1 MGFSLFLRPER
12 DSATH
17 KAPPARPPSTV
28 KPPAPRAKLG
38 GSDTIPPSR
47 TLPGMRACVACGA
60 ENEEGARFCSRCGT
74 ALATQADAPTEEL
87 RKVVTTLFAD
97 VAGSTAVGERLDPES
112 LRRVMS
118 RHFDEIKR
126 IVEEHGGVV
135 EKFIGDAVMAVFG
148 VPRVHEDDALRAV
161 RAAVAVRDRLAELDG
176 ELREG
181 LGVSIGWRIGV
192 NTGEVVAGDAGAGQ
206 RFVTGDAVNL
216 AKRLEE
222 AAGTGEVVIG
232 GTTHRLVRDAVSAEP
247 LDALMVKGKAEPIR
261 AYRLLA
267 VASGVAGSARRADA
281 PMVGRERQRQTL
293 TDAFGQATADRVCHL
308 FTILGAAG
316 VGKSRLVNEFLTGL
330 DPGVRLLRGR
340 CLSYG
345 HGITFWPIREMV
357 HEAAGITDDDTP
369 ATARDRIA
377 AMLAG
382 ASADEAERIV
392 ERVAETVGLI
402 EAAPNPEETVWAVRR
417 LFEALA
423 RERPLVL
430 VFDDVHW
437 AEPGLLDLI
446 ENVADWSRDAPILLL
461 CIGRREL
468 LEMRPAW
475 GGGKLAATT
484 VQLEALNA
492 AESDELVVNLLGQAQ
507 LEADVRQRIAEA
519 ADGNPLFV
527 EELLAMLIDD
537 GSLVRSNGSWTAAR
551 DLRRIAVPPTIQ
563 ALLAARLDL
572 LARPERSVMESG
584 AVEGKVFH
592 ASAVAALVPD
602 AVRAEVPAHLLSLM
616 RKELLRPDRP
626 AFSGDEAY
634 RFRHLLIRDAAYEAM
649 PKQARAEMHRRFADW
664 LEVAAGERRTEYEE
678 ILGHHLEQAYR
689 YLSEL
694 ALPDADAATLARRAA
709 EYLGAAGIRASDRG
723 DFHAARRLLE
733 SAVNLLH
740 HGSLRAPLLERLG
753 VVLHAQ
759 AEVRAAREALDS
771 AIQEYGDLKDRVGAA
786 RAEVALLDVRSS
798 LESLEADEVVAR
810 GEELVVLLGEAGDV
824 EGWAAATLLVGE
836 NLFFLGRATEAIT
849 RLREGLQRAPVGSR
863 VRGEMIH
870 WLTACM
876 FWGPTPVD
884 EAVPAMERLIADNPG
899 HPWVEAGTRRAVGGL
914 KAMRG
919 AFGEARAD
927 IARADRLAEE
937 TGLKQ
942 IAHSSG
948 AMFLAPVELLAE
960 DPQTALEAA
969 RRSYEAMAAT
979 GDLAFSSTA
988 AGHVAKALGELNR
1001 WDEAERYA
1009 LIATDTSAA
1018 TDAESQALGREVQ
1031 GLVLAHRGEFETA
1044 ERLARE
1050 ALAIREQGEYVDG
1063 HGDSLS
1069 TLAEVLRLAG
1079 RPAEAV
1085 ESFNAALALY
1095 RQKGNLVRA
1104 ARTERQ
1110 IAELTAD

>member
-1 MGFSLFLRPER
+1 M
-12 DSATH
+12 
-17 KAPPARPPSTV
+17 
-28 KPPAPRAKLG
+28 
-38 GSDTIPPSR
+38 
-47 TLPGMRACVACGA
+47 MACPACGA
-60 ENEEGARFCSRCGT
+60 ENEAAARFCSRCGT
-74 ALATQADAPTEEL
+74 ALAAQPAPESEEV

-97 VAGSTAVGERLDPES
+97 VAGSTAVGEKLDPES

-161 RAAVAVRDRLAELDG
+161 RAGVAVRDRLVELDG

-247 LDALMVKGKAEPIR
+247 LDALKVKGKAEPIR

-281 PMVGRERQRQTL
+281 PMVGRVRQRQTL
-293 TDAFGQATADRVCHL
+293 TDAFAQATAERVCHL

-316 VGKSRLVNEFLTGL
+316 VGKSRLVNEFLSGL
-330 DPGVRLLRGR
+330 DPEVRLLRGR

-357 HEAAGITDDDTP
+357 HEAAGIIDDDNP
-369 ATARDRIA
+369 ATARDRIT
-377 AMLAG
+377 AMLAETG
-382 ASADEAERIV
+382 ADDAERIV

-402 EAAPNPEETVWAVRR
+402 EAPPNPEETVWAVRR

-446 ENVADWSRDAPILLL
+446 ENIADWSRDAPILLL
-461 CIGRREL
+461 CVGRQEL
-468 LEMRPAW
+468 LEARPAW

-484 VQLEALNA
+484 VQLEALNP
-492 AESDELVVNLLGQAQ
+492 AESDELVVNLLGQAE

-551 DLRRIAVPPTIQ
+551 DLRRITVPPTIQ

-592 ASAVAALVPD
+592 AGAVAALVPD
-602 AVRAEVPAHLLSLM
+602 AVRAEVRGHLLSLM

-664 LEVAAGERRTEYEE
+664 LEVAAGERRIEYEE
-678 ILGHHLEQAYR
+678 ILGHHLEQAYG

-694 ALPDADAATLARRAA
+694 ALPDADAAILARRAA
-709 EYLGAAGIRASDRG
+709 EYLGAAGTRAADRG
-723 DFHAARRLLE
+723 DFYAARRLLE
-733 SAVNLLH
+733 SAVGLLD
-740 HGSLRAPLLERLG
+740 GGALRPRFLERLG
-753 VVLHAQ
+753 AVLDAQ
-759 AEVRAAREALDS
+759 SEVRAARDALV
-771 AIQEYGDLKDRVGAA
+771 AAMEGYQELNEPFAAA
-786 RAEVALLDVRSS
+786 RAEVSLLRVRAS
-798 LESLEADEVVAR
+798 LESLETTDLIAR
-810 GEELVVLLGEAGDV
+810 GEELVALLGDAGDV
-824 EGWAAATLLVGE
+824 DGWAAATLLVGE
-836 NLFFLGRATEAIT
+836 NLFFLGRASDAIR
-849 RLREGLQRAPVGSR
+849 RLSEGLERAPAGASAWP
-863 VRGEMIH
+863 EMVH
-870 WLTACM
+870 WLTASM
-876 FWGPTPVD
+876 FWGPTPVE
-884 EAVPAMERLIADNPG
+884 EAIPAMEGLIADNPG
-899 HPWVEAGTRRAVGGL
+899 HPWVESGTRRAIGGL

-919 AFGEARAD
+919 AFDEARAD
-927 IARADRLAEE
+927 IATANRLADE

-942 IAHSSG
+942 IADSSG
-948 AMFLAPVELLAE
+948 AMFLAPVELLAGNPE
-960 DPQTALEAA
+960 TALEAA

-988 AGHVAKALGELNR
+988 AGHVAQVLGELGR
-1001 WDEAERYA
+1001 WDEAESYA
-1009 LIATDTSAA
+1009 LIATETSAQ
-1018 TDAESQALGREVQ
+1018 TDFESQAFGRELRA
-1031 GLVLAHRGEFETA
+1031 LVLAHRGEMADA
-1044 ERLARE
+1044 ERLVRE
-1050 ALAIREQGEYVDG
+1050 AVAIREQGEYLDP
-1063 HGDSLS
+1063 HGDTLS
-1069 TLAEVLRLAG
+1069 ALAEVLRLAG
-1079 RPAEAV
+1079 RKGEAV
-1085 ESFNAALALY
+1085 DALSAALALY
-1095 RQKGNLVRA
+1095 RQKGNVVKA
-1104 ARTERQ
+1104 ERTERR
-1110 IAELTAD
+1110 IAELKTD